1 MNTGG
6 SFFPLNHQT
15 RSKKDR
21 RSAIALALAAILLS
35 LSLATIALTGLASAR
50 PYHQTALLS
59 SGNAPSQP
67 VTSTTV
73 PAGVGTSLPNPVTT
87 AGVPGAVETRGS
99 ANSATSGSAGGVA
112 GTTATPPANSFPW
125 LPLTIL
131 AIVVLLGIALA
142 IMWTRR
148 SRLQTEPMVVAGSAT
163 RTRPSGTVRPYTG
176 GETYT
181 EQTTVSTTVPAMAPP
196 EAEAVSAIGA
206 PVTPPSTVAATA
218 ATAAAATAPAPAPA
232 TVVCPN
238 CGTENSINENFC
250 HECGQDLRPER
261 AKLMAAAPPINIDEL
276 PYLETLDR
284 TDEQLEFV
292 LSRPRVVI
300 GSAAG
305 NDIVI
310 DSAYKGWQTVSPQ
323 HAELRKEQDG
333 FVVVDRDSENGTFV
347 NEVRTGENILTEGD
361 TLRLGDVRF
370 IFHVP

>member
-1 MNTGG
+1 
-6 SFFPLNHQT
+6 
-15 RSKKDR
+15 
-21 RSAIALALAAILLS
+21 LAL
-35 LSLATIALTGLASAR
+35 
-50 PYHQTALLS
+50 
-59 SGNAPSQP
+59 
-67 VTSTTV
+67 TV
-73 PAGVGTSLPNPVTT
+73 
-87 AGVPGAVETRGS
+87 
-99 ANSATSGSAGGVA
+99 
-112 GTTATPPANSFPW
+112 
-125 LPLTIL
+125 L

-142 IMWTRR
+142 VMWTRR
-148 SRLQTEPMVVAGSAT
+148 SRLQAEPAVIGSSAP
-163 RTRPSGTVRPYTG
+163 RTRPGGTVRPYAG
-176 GETYT
+176 GTYT
-181 EQTTVSTTVPAMAPP
+181 EQTTVTATEPAIAAP
-196 EAEAVSAIGA
+196 EAEAVSATGA
-206 PVTPPSTVAATA
+206 PVVPPSTVAATTEVA
-218 ATAAAATAPAPAPA
+218 SAVAPAPAPAPAPA

-238 CGTENSINENFC
+238 CGTENTINENFC

-261 AKLMAAAPPINIDEL
+261 AKMMAAAPPINIDEL

-333 FVVVDRDSENGTFV
+333 FMVIDRDSENGTFV
-347 NEVRTGENILTEGD
+347 NEMRTGENMLAEGD